1 MKIKEKIRFEKV
13 ASATGSLMISGDPK
27 IWIKNI
33 STDTRTIKK
42 GDFFIPIS
50 GDNFDG
56 HDFIKDAVLAGA
68 GGFVYEKSSKGK
80 IIKILEGP
88 EKNSQGG
95 PLILETENSLD
106 FLKKL
111 AADYLKR
118 FKVIVIGITG
128 SVGKTTTKNLIAGI
142 LSIGSNIVYT
152 PKNFNTEIGVSKTIF
167 SIYGDTDYF
176 IVELGMRGKNQIGP
190 LARLSNVSIGA
201 ITSIGNSH
209 MEFFKDIRE
218 IASAKAEIAG
228 PIKKNRGKLFLNAND
243 SMTPFIRDSTGADII
258 EFGRYSGPDYSFV
271 ETGYDKWGRF
281 SFDFFKHDKK
291 IIKVKMGLPGYHN
304 LYNGCLAA
312 AICHYA
318 GIDSSI
324 IKKGIENAKMEKHRM
339 NLIKCGHMTIL
350 DDCYNA
356 SPISVKSAIDTLLL
370 ISSKNNRRPVAILAD
385 MLELGRAAPDLHY
398 EMGVYCAKKNIDV
411 LIASGKLAKNICR
424 GFEDEI
430 KEGKSTCFH
439 FNDRHDLKN
448 GLKDIIKTEDIVLV
462 KGSRANKMEDIIS
475 YFQDRP

>member
-1 MKIKEKIRFEKV
+1 MKIKEKIRFEK
-13 ASATGSLMISGDPK
+13 AAKWTDSLIISGDPK
-27 IWIKNI
+27 IWIENI

-42 GDFFIPIS
+42 GDFFIPVS

-56 HDFIKDAVLAGA
+56 HDFIKDAVRSGA
-68 GGFVYEKSSKGK
+68 GGFVYEKASKEK
-80 IIKILEGP
+80 IIKTLEGP
-88 EKNSQGG
+88 GKNGPGG

-111 AADYLKR
+111 AANYLKQ
-118 FKVIVIGITG
+118 FKAIVIGITG
-128 SVGKTTTKNLIAGI
+128 SVGKTTTKNLVAGI
-142 LSIGSNIVYT
+142 LSAGSNIVST

-167 SIYGDTDYF
+167 SIDGNTDYF

-190 LARLSNVSIGA
+190 LAQISNVSIGA

-228 PIKKNRGKLFLNAND
+228 PVKKNRGKLFLNAD
-243 SMTPFIRDSTGADII
+243 DPMTSFIRDSTGADII
-258 EFGRYSGPDYSFV
+258 EFGKLDGSDYNFA
-271 ETGYDKWGRF
+271 EAGYDKWGRF
-281 SFDFFKHDKK
+281 NFDFFKQGKK
-291 IIKVKMGLPGYHN
+291 IIRVKMGLPGYHN

-312 AICHYA
+312 AICHYL
-318 GIDSSI
+318 GVDSGM
-324 IKKGIENAKMEKHRM
+324 IKKGIENAKMEEHRM
-339 NLIKCGHMTIL
+339 NLIKCGHMIIL

-356 SPISVKSAIDTLLL
+356 SPVSVKSAIDTLLL
-370 ISSKNNRRPVAILAD
+370 ISSKNNKRPVAILAD

-411 LIASGKLAKNICR
+411 LIALGKLSKNICR
-424 GFEDEI
+424 GFEDEM
-430 KEGKSTCFH
+430 KADNSACFH
-439 FNDRHDLKN
+439 FNDRYDLES
-448 GLKDIIKTEDIVLV
+448 GLKDIIKPEDTILV

-475 YFQDRP
+475 YFQQ